1 MRKIKAAT
9 LSIIVA
15 SYAVAI
21 HAEPRFMQGG
31 TAGFVVSDI
40 KYALGPDASE
50 TGACPDGMTKNASE
64 IYIAERKVVQ
74 AQGESDEAFTK
85 RVDQGSKPY
94 LQTSDGENF
103 CSFPELAEPDPHFKT
118 IQRSDIKVRG
128 INIDGRASLN
138 DFLDAQG
145 NRGIDNQFFRVV
157 GCSRSFQS
165 EGLSNH
171 FVTTMKTGAWGITIQ
186 LSGLDDIKND
196 SEVEVVI
203 AANADPIQLSAA
215 RDALPYATYARS
227 QDPRFR
233 AETTARIVDG
243 VLTSDPVDMRFHK
256 VVNSMILER
265 PLQQARVVATL
276 SEDGVLSGY
285 LAGYT
290 LVEQLY
296 DLVYGYRS
304 GKTSG
309 GDPSPL
315 RERSA
320 NGTAYVLGHTCNGGY
335 YALKEHADAFPDPE
349 TGLFTAVSTQYEFSA
364 IPAFIVDIET
374 KSVNSELTP
383 GRLL

>member
-1 MRKIKAAT
+1 MHKIKIVT
-9 LSIIVA
+9 LAFLITA
-15 SYAVAI
+15 LHTTSYA
-21 HAEPRFMQGG
+21 ESRFVQKGV
-31 TAGFVVSDI
+31 AGFVVSDI

-64 IYIAERKVVQ
+64 IYIAEHKVVQ

-233 AETTARIVDG
+233 AETTARLVDG

-349 TGLFTAVSTQYEFSA
+349 TGLFTAISTQYEFSA

-374 KSVNSELTP
+374 KSLNSELTP

>member
-233 AETTARIVDG
+233 TETTARIVDG

>member
-1 MRKIKAAT
+1 MKKSKAAT
-9 LSIIVA
+9 LSIIA
-15 SYAVAI
+15 AMYAVAI
-21 HAEPRFMQGG
+21 HAEPRFMQGDA
-31 TAGFVVSDI
+31 AGFVVSDI

-50 TGACPDGMTKNASE
+50 TGACPAGMSKNVVE
-64 IYIAERKVVQ
+64 IYIEEHGIVR
-74 AQGESDEAFTK
+74 GEGETEGDFNR
-85 RVDQGSKPY
+85 RVRRDSRIYSQSPEGKNY
-94 LQTSDGENF
+94 
-103 CSFPELAEPDPHFKT
+103 CSFPELAQPDPHFKT
-118 IQRSDIKVRG
+118 VQRSDIKVRG

-196 SEVEVVI
+196 NEVEVLI

-349 TGLFTAVSTQYEFSA
+349 TGLFTAISTQYEFSA

-374 KSVNSELTP
+374 KSLNSELTP

>member
-233 AETTARIVDG
+233 AETTARLVDG

-349 TGLFTAVSTQYEFSA
+349 TGLFTAISTQYEFSA

-374 KSVNSELTP
+374 KSLNSELTP

>member
-374 KSVNSELTP
+374 KSLNSELTP

>member
-1 MRKIKAAT
+1 
-9 LSIIVA
+9 
-15 SYAVAI
+15 
-21 HAEPRFMQGG
+21 
-31 TAGFVVSDI
+31 
-40 KYALGPDASE
+40 
-50 TGACPDGMTKNASE
+50 
-64 IYIAERKVVQ
+64 
-74 AQGESDEAFTK
+74 
-85 RVDQGSKPY
+85 
-94 LQTSDGENF
+94 
-103 CSFPELAEPDPHFKT
+103 
-118 IQRSDIKVRG
+118 
-128 INIDGRASLN
+128 
-138 DFLDAQG
+138 
-145 NRGIDNQFFRVV
+145 
-157 GCSRSFQS
+157 
-165 EGLSNH
+165 
-171 FVTTMKTGAWGITIQ
+171 
-186 LSGLDDIKND
+186 
-196 SEVEVVI
+196 
-203 AANADPIQLSAA
+203 
-215 RDALPYATYARS
+215 LPYATYARS

-233 AETTARIVDG
+233 AETTARLVDG

-349 TGLFTAVSTQYEFSA
+349 TGLFTAISTQYEFSA

-374 KSVNSELTP
+374 KSLNSELTP

>member
-1 MRKIKAAT
+1 MKKIRTAT

-233 AETTARIVDG
+233 AETTARLVDG

-349 TGLFTAVSTQYEFSA
+349 TGLFTAISTQYEFSA

>member
-233 AETTARIVDG
+233 AETTARLVDG

-349 TGLFTAVSTQYEFSA
+349 TGLFTAISTQYEFSA

>member
-15 SYAVAI
+15 TYAVAI

-233 AETTARIVDG
+233 AETTARLVDG

-349 TGLFTAVSTQYEFSA
+349 TGLFTAISTQYEFSA

-374 KSVNSELTP
+374 KSLNSELTP

>member
-233 AETTARIVDG
+233 AETTARLVDG

-276 SEDGVLSGY
+276 TEEGLLNGY

-290 LVEQLY
+290 PVEALY
-296 DLVYGYRS
+296 DFVYGYRS
-304 GKTSG
+304 GKTSEG
-309 GDPSPL
+309 ELSPL

-320 NGTAYVLGHTCNGGY
+320 NGTAFVLGHTCNGGY
-335 YALKEHADAFPDPE
+335 YALKEHADGLPDPE
-349 TGLFTAVSTQYEFSA
+349 TGLFTAISTQYEFSA

-374 KSVNSELTP
+374 KSLNSELTP

>member
-233 AETTARIVDG
+233 TETTARIVDG

-374 KSVNSELTP
+374 KSLNSELTP

>member
-15 SYAVAI
+15 SYAVTI

-196 SEVEVVI
+196 NEVEVVI